1 MKNSRNDFCGLCPRN
16 CGVNRTA
23 GERGFCG
30 ETNSVRIARASVHMW
45 EEPCISGNS
54 GSGTVFFTGC
64 PLGCV
69 YCQNRNISNG
79 KNGIEVTP
87 YMLEEIFFKLCEMG
101 VNNINLVTPTHFV
114 PVIADVLKRAKSNGL
129 RIPIVYNT
137 GSYENVATLKML
149 DGLIDIYL
157 PDLKYYSSDTALRYS
172 KAPDYFDVSSGA
184 IAEMYRQV
192 GPPVFDENG
201 IMKRGVLVRHLVLPG
216 HTDESKDILRY
227 LYSEYGDNIYISI
240 MNQFTPLDG
249 LEGYPEINRK
259 LTDNE
264 YDEVVDFAVDLGIE
278 NAFIQDGETASE
290 SFIPDFENFDI
301 NDFLG

>member
-1 MKNSRNDFCGLCPRN
+1 
-16 CGVNRTA
+16 
-23 GERGFCG
+23 
-30 ETNSVRIARASVHMW
+30 
-45 EEPCISGNS
+45 
-54 GSGTVFFTGC
+54 
-64 PLGCV
+64 
-69 YCQNRNISNG
+69 
-79 KNGIEVTP
+79 
-87 YMLEEIFFKLCEMG
+87 MLERIFFKLRDKG

-114 PVIADVLKRAKSNGL
+114 PVIADVLKSAKSNGL
-129 RIPIVYNT
+129 MLPIVYNT
-137 GSYENVATLKML
+137 GSYENVDTLKML

-157 PDLKYYSSDTALRYS
+157 PDLKYYSSDTAKRYS
-172 KAPDYFDVSSGA
+172 KAPDYFDVSSKA

-227 LYSEYGDNIYISI
+227 LYSEYGDNIFISI

-249 LEGYPEINRK
+249 LEDYPEINRK
-259 LTDNE
+259 LTEDE

-278 NAFIQDGETASE
+278 NAFVQDGETASE

-301 NDFLG
+301 NDFLA